1 MPLVC
6 IVDDDA
12 AARSALSA
20 VVEAAGHHVAAF
32 SSGEAL
38 LSAGSS
44 ANAACV
50 LADMCLR
57 GMNGLNLLCRL
68 KAHGLKV
75 PVILLTGFGGISLA
89 VEAMKCGAFDFI
101 EKPVGAATMLAV
113 VERAIAQSAPSPVSD
128 IDLHEVT
135 VRFQGLT
142 PRERDLLHHL
152 MTGRTNKVIAQEL
165 QISPRT
171 VELHRSH
178 LMRKMA
184 ASSVP
189 HLVRMAMSAGIID
202 PQN

>member
-6 IVDDDA
+6 VVDDDDA
-12 AARSALSA
+12 ARVALSA
-20 VVEAAGHHVAAF
+20 VIEAAGHHVAAF

-38 LSAGSS
+38 LCAGCSE
-44 ANAACV
+44 NAVCV
-50 LADMCLR
+50 LADFCLP
-57 GMNGLNLLCRL
+57 GMDGLQLLCRL
-68 KAHGLKV
+68 KAQGRKV
-75 PVILLTGFGGISLA
+75 PVILITGCGDVPLA
-89 VEAMKCGAFDFI
+89 VEAMKCGAFDFL
-101 EKPVGAATMLAV
+101 EKPVGASAVLAL
-113 VERAIAQSAPSPVSD
+113 VESAIAHEPPSVAD
-128 IDLHEVT
+128 IDLQEIT

-142 PRERDLLHHL
+142 RRERDLLRHL
-152 MTGRTNKVIAQEL
+152 VTGQTNKVIAQEL

-178 LMRKMA
+178 LMHKMA